1 MNILKIKK
9 GDIVQIIAG
18 KDKGRKGKVLAAL
31 PKNRLVSIEGMNIKK
46 KHRRPR
52 QQGQKGQIIE
62 IPAPFDIS
70 NVQLICSKC
79 SKPSRV
85 GYIRE
90 EGVKIRICKK
100 CGKET

>member
-1 MNILKIKK
+1 M
-9 GDIVQIIAG
+9 IIAG

-31 PKNRLVSIEGMNIKK
+31 PKDRLVSIEGMNIKK
-46 KHRRPR
+46 RHRRPR

-79 SKPSRV
+79 GKPSRV
-85 GYIRE
+85 GYTK
-90 EGVKIRICKK
+90 EGGTKTRVCKK
-100 CGKET
+100 CGKAT

>member
-1 MNILKIKK
+1 MVIS
-9 GDIVQIIAG
+9 G
-18 KDKGRKGKVLAAL
+18 KDKGRKGKVISAL
-31 PKNRLVSIEGMNIKK
+31 PKDRLVSIEGMNIKK

-70 NVQLICSKC
+70 NVQLICAKC
-79 SKPSRV
+79 GKTARV
-85 GYIRE
+85 GYSKDSGSKVRM
-90 EGVKIRICKK
+90 CKK